1 MIRPLRRRHLRMIVV
16 IALLTALVV
25 GWALVRAPRQLQP
38 GSAAVGDRP

>member
-25 GWALVRAPRQLQP
+25 GWALVRAPRQP
-38 GSAAVGDRP
+38 PPANAAVGGRP